1 MLSSPP
7 VRRRLAL
14 MLTLAAAA
22 TVGLGALPA
31 QADSE
36 QPLTAAAKRAG
47 VEPGNTRMG
56 WRATRAAP
64 VGVPPEA
71 APAQSVEPAAGLPA
85 AAQPAAAQPQLSLAA
100 SSTAKVFQPPGVL
113 GIDVSS
119 HQGNVDW
126 GRWTSAGR
134 QFAFVKA
141 TEGTSYKNP
150 YFAGQYN
157 GAASAGLLRG
167 AYHFANPAG
176 KSGKTQAR
184 FFVKNGG
191 GWRADGKTLPGVL
204 DIEYNPSGKTCYGLS
219 KTKMKKWIQSFTRE
233 YVKLTG
239 RQAIIYT
246 TTDWWTRCTG
256 GSERFSRVNP
266 LWVARYGTTAP
277 GKLPGIWTKATF
289 WQYTSTPIDQNLF
302 HSTYDDLVTLARGSA
317 QPKP

>member
-1 MLSSPP
+1 MLWSPP

-14 MLTLAAAA
+14 MLTVA
-22 TVGLGALPA
+22 TVATAGFGVLPA
-31 QADSE
+31 QADME
-36 QPLTAAAKRAG
+36 QPLTSTAERAG
-47 VEPGNTRMG
+47 VEPGNTQMG
-56 WRATRAAP
+56 WRSARTAP
-64 VGVPPEA
+64 VGVPPE
-71 APAQSVEPAAGLPA
+71 V
-85 AAQPAAAQPQLSLAA
+85 AQPSPALAA
-100 SSTAKVFQPPGVL
+100 SPAASVYQPPGVL

-119 HQGNVDW
+119 HQGNVEWDEW
-126 GRWTSAGR
+126 AAAGR

-141 TEGTSYKNP
+141 TEGTSYRNP
-150 YFAGQYN
+150 YFTGQYN
-157 GAASAGLLRG
+157 GAASVGMLRG

-191 GWRADGKTLPGVL
+191 GWTADGKTLPGVL
-204 DIEYNPSGKTCYGLS
+204 DIEYNPNGKTCYGLS
-219 KTKMKKWIQSFTRE
+219 KKKMKKWIESFTRE
-233 YVKLTG
+233 YVRLTG

-256 GSERFSRVNP
+256 GSKRFAKVNP

-277 GKLPGIWTKATF
+277 GKLPGAWTTATF

-302 HSTYDDLVTLARGSA
+302 HSTYDDLVTFARGSA